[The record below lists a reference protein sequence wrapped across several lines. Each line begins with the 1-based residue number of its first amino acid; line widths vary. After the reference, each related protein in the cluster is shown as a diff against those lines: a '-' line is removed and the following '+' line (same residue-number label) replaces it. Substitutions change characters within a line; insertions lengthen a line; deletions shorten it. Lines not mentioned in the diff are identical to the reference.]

1 MGRPPYLDD
10 SFPATKTQGTKECKI
25 PEGSPNRTRSSMRTK
40 RARTHM
46 ARMMRL
52 GSCSRSFSACCMG
65 GGYRRQRRRGK
76 EVVTGPEGNHEGC
89 LPLRVGR
96 GGGREEA
103 RKGNFRGIPWI
114 PAPSGYGADLS
125 PECREGGHDTQ
136 RSPPRMGQQAAPG
149 ARGYDAGAAWAYAN
163 SSGDSG
169 GSSRMIP
176 PTMLLE
182 AVVPVWIVTS
192 VVRV

>member
-10 SFPATKTQGTKECKI
+10 SFPATKTQGTKECKN

-76 EVVTGPEGNHEGC
+76 EVVTGFPRAGAGGQPRG
-89 LPLRVGR
+89 LPSTG
-96 GGGREEA
+96 
-103 RKGNFRGIPWI
+103 
-114 PAPSGYGADLS
+114 
-125 PECREGGHDTQ
+125 
-136 RSPPRMGQQAAPG
+136 G
-149 ARGYDAGAAWAYAN
+149 ARGRRAKAAFGGFPGFRPHRGTGPTFRRNAERVGTLRKGLRQGW
-163 SSGDSG
+163 GDRPRRVRG
-169 GSSRMIP
+169 GTTPAPLGPMPIRREMVADY
-176 PTMLLE
+176 LG
-182 AVVPVWIVTS
+182 
-192 VVRV
+192 